1 MAATLLER
9 APILRTMVPGRR
21 DWYVIAA
28 CATITLLASIGLY
41 INSLSRGPGG
51 GEPIGKLY
59 IRENVAQRKYGSQA
73 VWESLEDGVPIYN
86 NDSIRTGELSR
97 AVVVLNDETE
107 IQIDESTMIVI
118 AVGDR
123 TNINFA
129 YGSIQA
135 NRSGDEAAGSELT
148 IQSADQVVTVG
159 ASDVQLARRSD
170 EQALDVTVRNG
181 NATVASADGQTQA
194 LNSGERATV
203 SEGRIEVQ
211 PISFRLTSPPD
222 GERRFLP
229 GGALNVDFSW
239 QRVAT
244 PVILEVSARRNFSQP
259 AVRQQSA
266 ASGASASLPEGLYY
280 WRISAR
286 NPQSGQIEFS
296 EVRRLSVIRSA
307 PVRLQAPPSG
317 RTFEYA
323 ADPPFVNFA
332 WSRNDQADGYVLE
345 IARNAAFTEIAEAR
359 RSTLPGAA
367 ITLPAGDYFWRVRTE
382 SAAATANTVSDTGA
396 FRVLQ
401 RERPAPPQPAQP
413 SADRSI
419 PAGVA
424 ARGLTFTWRQ
434 STEIRET
441 TVEISRQASF
451 EGLAGRSSARGSF
464 TRMALTLE
472 PGVYYW
478 RLRGKDAA
486 GRDTEYSPAARFRIS
501 AGGELKIVS
510 PQPGAELSL
519 SEVNAGR
526 ALFQWQ
532 RAEGGNRYR
541 VTVAR
546 DAQMTRE
553 ARSEISG
560 ALNQRISALAAGAWF
575 WKVEL
580 LDGDEVVLSSE
591 PVAFR
596 VSDILPTPVGL
607 APANGE
613 AIDLSTGGNLDLSW
627 QNVAGA
633 DYYEVTVTQLGR
645 RPRRILNAR
654 SAGGELR
661 VPPGPEL
668 IGGDYAWTVR
678 ACRGAGR
685 GACSTEA
692 AGSFALIVP
701 EELPAPEII
710 SPSTQYVLP
719 E

>member
-41 INSLSRGPGG
+41 LNSLSRGPGG

-59 IRENVAQRKYGSQA
+59 IRENIAQRKYGSQA

-135 NRSGDEAAGSELT
+135 NRSGEEAAGSELT

-244 PVILEVSARRNFSQP
+244 PVTLEVSARRNFSQP

-317 RTFEYA
+317 RTFESALRQFRLEQKRPGRRLRPRNRAQCGLHRNRRSA
-323 ADPPFVNFA
+323 AQHP
-332 WSRNDQADGYVLE
+332 
-345 IARNAAFTEIAEAR
+345 AR
-359 RSTLPGAA
+359 RSNH
-367 ITLPAGDYFWRVRTE
+367 
-382 SAAATANTVSDTGA
+382 SARRRL
-396 FRVLQ
+396 F
-401 RERPAPPQPAQP
+401 
-413 SADRSI
+413 
-419 PAGVA
+419 
-424 ARGLTFTWRQ
+424 
-434 STEIRET
+434 
-441 TVEISRQASF
+441 
-451 EGLAGRSSARGSF
+451 LAGA
-464 TRMALTLE
+464 
-472 PGVYYW
+472 Y
-478 RLRGKDAA
+478 
-486 GRDTEYSPAARFRIS
+486 
-501 AGGELKIVS
+501 GELC
-510 PQPGAELSL
+510 GH
-519 SEVNAGR
+519 G
-526 ALFQWQ
+526 
-532 RAEGGNRYR
+532 
-541 VTVAR
+541 
-546 DAQMTRE
+546 
-553 ARSEISG
+553 
-560 ALNQRISALAAGAWF
+560 
-575 WKVEL
+575 
-580 LDGDEVVLSSE
+580 
-591 PVAFR
+591 
-596 VSDILPTPVGL
+596 
-607 APANGE
+607 
-613 AIDLSTGGNLDLSW
+613 
-627 QNVAGA
+627 
-633 DYYEVTVTQLGR
+633 
-645 RPRRILNAR
+645 
-654 SAGGELR
+654 
-661 VPPGPEL
+661 
-668 IGGDYAWTVR
+668 
-678 ACRGAGR
+678 
-685 GACSTEA
+685 
-692 AGSFALIVP
+692 
-701 EELPAPEII
+701 
-710 SPSTQYVLP
+710 
-719 E
+719 